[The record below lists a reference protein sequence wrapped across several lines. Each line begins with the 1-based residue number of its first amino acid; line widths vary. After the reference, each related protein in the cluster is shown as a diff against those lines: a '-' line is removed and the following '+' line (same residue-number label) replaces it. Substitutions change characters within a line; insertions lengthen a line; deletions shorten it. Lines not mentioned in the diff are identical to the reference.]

1 MSDEWLI
8 EWRRGERLER
18 FPIRRELTLGRSVQC
33 DIVVDDPY
41 VSRIHC
47 TVEVQGDAVVVDA
60 RRALNLVRVSGR
72 DVEVARL
79 SSGALCLVGNTA
91 IRVVGPTRINE
102 ADTLKLAVRFNSG
115 LMLRRATRELLDGEI
130 AVARF
135 SAAEF
140 AAVEVI
146 AQRYPETAT
155 HSELGSAIWE
165 GMGYDQYQ
173 IHRLMQRV
181 RQRMGG
187 LGSALENVRG
197 LGYRLQV
204 AVAMT

>member
-1 MSDEWLI
+1 M
-8 EWRRGERLER
+8 
-18 FPIRRELTLGRSVQC
+18 QC
-33 DIVVDDPY
+33 DVVVDDPY
-41 VSRIHC
+41 VSRVHC
-47 TVEVQGDAVVVDA
+47 TVEVQGDAVIIDA
-60 RRALNLVRVSGR
+60 RRALNLIRVSGR

-79 SSGALCLVGNTA
+79 RPGALCLVGNTA
-91 IRVVGPTRINE
+91 IRVVGPTRANE
-102 ADTLKLAVRFNSG
+102 ADTLKLVAPVDSG
-115 LMLRRATRELLDGEI
+115 LVLRRATRELLDGEI

-146 AQRYPETAT
+146 AQRYPGTAT
-155 HSELGSAIWE
+155 HSELGTAIWD
-165 GMGYDQYQ
+165 GMGYDHYQ

-181 RQRMGG
+181 RQRMGV